1 MTKLK
6 TLKDFQKESN
16 DIFGSLAEYKRHK
29 IGDTIFLNLKQEA
42 IKWCKSDNPYL
53 NDCDGAVE
61 IWIKHF
67 FDIKEE
73 ELK

>member
-6 TLKDFQKESN
+6 TLSDFQKESN

-42 IKWCKSDNPYL
+42 IKWAKEWKK
-53 NDCDGAVE
+53 GIGGQAV
-61 IWIKHF
+61 IDFIKGF